1 MNSISINN
9 KSYLVCYHSHL
20 LWLGLCEES
29 LQLQHLLQLVLP
41 TAEAETEKH
50 IFRCKV
56 YQSNWDIVTCIC
68 LNHTHLLEQEK
79 SFNNYFVVNSAVFGG
94 TLCKVLNK
102 NNFTAAALLM
112 IKHCM
117 HYLYFFN
124 IKALTNF
131 FKAAWLINNN
141 NYHKDQEIQI
151 IIKCLFCS
159 ITDGKTLQH
168 NLFSTSKQPI
178 TSKQHDISISIIIIK
193 TKKFRL
199 S

>member
-56 YQSNWDIVTCIC
+56 CQSNGDIVTCIY
-68 LNHTHLLEQEK
+68 LNHTHLLEQELFCSQQCSLWWYIMQSLK
-79 SFNNYFVVNSAVFGG
+79 QEQFHCSSIIDD
-94 TLCKVLNK
+94 K
-102 NNFTAAALLM
+102 ALQ
-112 IKHCM
+112 